1 VSGSLRRLRFDQ
13 ENVRTLAALKQYAEA
28 RPVAAT
34 D

>member
-1 VSGSLRRLRFDQ
+1 LRFDQ